1 MYIATLVVIFIVIV
15 GFCYY
20 NRHLLDF
27 NDDTPGPDEGD
38 LFDD

>member
-20 NRHLLDF
+20 NRDLLDF
-27 NDDTPGPDEGD
+27 NDDTTGPDEGD
-38 LFDD
+38 FFDD